1 MASQRKLFLGA
12 RLKRLRRERGLNQ
25 SQMADELGISGSYLN
40 HLERNQRPV
49 TAGILL
55 RLAEA
60 FDVDVKA
67 FASDGGDG
75 GAATQLSEIFSDPM
89 LADLGV
95 SRYELVEL
103 ADNAPSVAEGVARLY
118 TAFRELQRRPS
129 EPTEGAEGASD
140 PRALITPETWV
151 RDYIQAQRNH
161 WPELE
166 EASETLGGA
175 LTDPLSIAE
184 PLRKRL
190 KEAWGVEVRV
200 VGPEILE
207 DASQHYDAQRRVLM
221 LSSLLRPENR
231 QFGIAYQL
239 ALLEFA
245 PIIAR
250 MLEAARPPDPG
261 SRRLLHMSFANYAAG
276 AIIMPYGKFLRAAE
290 EHRYAIDRLCA
301 QFGSNVEQ
309 VAHRLTTLS
318 RSGAKG
324 VPFFMLRVDPAG
336 NISKRYAGEAFP
348 FSHFGGTCPRWH
360 LHAAFQT
367 PGQTIR
373 QLIETPDGQ
382 RFFTI
387 SRTIER
393 PIRPDLRDDALLAIG
408 LGCDV
413 KHASRI
419 AYADGLDL
427 VNTEAT
433 PVGPACAVCPRLQCA
448 YRATP
453 PAGRMLAVEENRK
466 SISPYPFVPG

>member
-1 MASQRKLFLGA
+1 
-12 RLKRLRRERGLNQ
+12 LKRLRRERGLNQ
-25 SQMADELGISGSYLN
+25 SQMADQLGISGSYLN

-67 FASDGGDG
+67 FAAEGGDSG
-75 GAATQLSEIFSDPM
+75 GATQLAEIYSDPM

-103 ADNAPSVAEGVARLY
+103 ADNAPSVAEGIARLY
-118 TAFRELQRRPS
+118 TALREVRRHP
-129 EPTEGAEGASD
+129 EKAETGGSD
-140 PRALITPETWV
+140 PRVLITPETWV

-161 WPELE
+161 YPELE

-175 LTDPLSIAE
+175 LAHPLSLSE
-184 PLRKRL
+184 PLRQRL
-190 KEAWGVEVRV
+190 KAAWGVEVRV
-200 VGPEILE
+200 VDPEVLE
-207 DASQHYDAQRRVLM
+207 DASQHYDGQRRVLM

-231 QFGIAYQL
+231 TFGIAYQL

-245 PIIAR
+245 PILER
-250 MLEAARPPDPG
+250 MLESARPPDPG

-276 AIIMPYGKFLRAAE
+276 AIMMPYGKFLRAAE
-290 EHRYAIDRLCA
+290 EHRYAIDRLTA
-301 QFGSNVEQ
+301 QFGANVEQ
-309 VAHRLTTLS
+309 VAHRFTTLG
-318 RSGAKG
+318 RPNAKG

-360 LHAAFQT
+360 LHTAFQT

-393 PIRPDLRDDALLAIG
+393 PIRPDLRDDALLAVG

-413 KHASRI
+413 KHAHRI

-427 VNTEAT
+427 VRTPAT
-433 PVGPACAVCPRLQCA
+433 PVGPACAICPRLQCA

-466 SISPYPFVPG
+466 SISPYPFVPS